1 MLTLIKTYT
10 IYRYS
15 SILED
20 QAFRSKSAD
29 YFQFII
35 LLTIALLLA
44 CYYMSLPS
52 ASQWLSATFIY
63 IWAKKNPKISI
74 NFFGIFNFR
83 AFYLPYG
90 FLLTNIL
97 LKGNIWYD
105 LFGIMVGHVY
115 YFLYFVVPI
124 LPQTRGINIMTA
136 PAPMQYLTD
145 LLGLDLKRELLL
157 EEADFI
163 DDVDFQNRVNNGMIN

>member
-1 MLTLIKTYT
+1 
-10 IYRYS
+10 
-15 SILED
+15 
-20 QAFRSKSAD
+20 
-29 YFQFII
+29 
-35 LLTIALLLA
+35 
-44 CYYMSLPS
+44 
-52 ASQWLSATFIY
+52 
-63 IWAKKNPKISI
+63 
-74 NFFGIFNFR
+74 
-83 AFYLPYG
+83 
-90 FLLTNIL
+90 
-97 LKGNIWYD
+97 
-105 LFGIMVGHVY
+105 MVGHVY